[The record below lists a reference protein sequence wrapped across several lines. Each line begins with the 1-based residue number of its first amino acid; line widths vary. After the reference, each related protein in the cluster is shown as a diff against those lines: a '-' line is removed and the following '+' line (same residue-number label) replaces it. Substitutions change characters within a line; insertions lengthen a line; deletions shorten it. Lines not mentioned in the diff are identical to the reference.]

1 MKFFR
6 GFDREVPNASCFKS
20 LPGLLKNGFNK
31 NLVQAG
37 LKRKANDANK
47 KFSVKKAKGV
57 DKLHVVLSDDL
68 EEVNLPEEVFNFN
81 SVSVH
86 CDIIYEEDNMCILQ
100 VFCEVP
106 STHITLDQD
115 DIIKMLMN
123 GGAVSAQGIDMT
135 DLQKSRVNMKSFRA
149 SFSGVK
155 YSDIE
160 VIPLSFLSM
169 NQEKVISINLSLIK

>member
-1 MKFFR
+1 MGR
-6 GFDREVPNASCFKS
+6 
-20 LPGLLKNGFNK
+20 LKNCFNE

-57 DKLHVVLSDDL
+57 DKLHVVLSGDL

-106 STHITLDQD
+106 RTHIKLDQD
-115 DIIKMLMN
+115 DIIKMLKN
-123 GGAVSAQGIDMT
+123 GGAVLARGIDMT
-135 DLQKSRVNMKSFRA
+135 DLQKSLVNMKSVGVGA

-160 VIPLSFLSM
+160 VIPSLFLSM
-169 NQEKVISINLSLIK
+169 NPEKVISIQDQEKYQVGYKDAPRLE